1 MRPPRGLTGHMH
13 MAPSPSILLPALP
26 TDDLV
31 DRLQQAADDRRFSG
45 VDPHDDEA
53 LLREAAERLSRTKTN
68 RRTVLLGGM

>member
-1 MRPPRGLTGHMH
+1 

-53 LLREAAERLSRTKTN
+53 LLREAAERLSRTKIN